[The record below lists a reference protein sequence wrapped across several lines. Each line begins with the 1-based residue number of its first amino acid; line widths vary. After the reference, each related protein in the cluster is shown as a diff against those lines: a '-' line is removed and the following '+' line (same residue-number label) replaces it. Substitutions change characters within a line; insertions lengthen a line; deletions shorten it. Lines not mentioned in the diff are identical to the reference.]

1 MASAPAPAT
10 CMKRSLDSAT
20 ETLQRRRAVPG
31 AARHDQIE
39 CANALTPYSAISPR
53 QVSKWA
59 GEASERLIAMCQR
72 YGLLDIE
79 ELSDEIISRSET
91 ATRAAI
97 SKLKAGTFRGESSFD
112 VPGGQ
117 VITLKSAVTID
128 PDAGEILVD
137 FTGSTPQTTSG
148 INVVLNYTH
157 AYSTFAIRS
166 CLNPDLPNN
175 AGSLAP
181 IKVHAPEGSILNC
194 QYPLRSTPATSS
206 ACTFRCRSSRRS
218 IM

>member
-1 MASAPAPAT
+1 
-10 CMKRSLDSAT
+10 
-20 ETLQRRRAVPG
+20 
-31 AARHDQIE
+31 
-39 CANALTPYSAISPR
+39 
-53 QVSKWA
+53 
-59 GEASERLIAMCQR
+59 
-72 YGLLDIE
+72 
-79 ELSDEIISRSET
+79 
-91 ATRAAI
+91 
-97 SKLKAGTFRGESSFD
+97 
-112 VPGGQ
+112 

-194 QYPLRSTPATSS
+194 QYPAPVNARHVVGMYVPMPILK
-206 ACTFRCRSSRRS
+206 RS